1 MPSNINA
8 ATVFEL
14 RLCESISAEFGLP
27 FGNAA
32 DLASALARHAKSQNS
47 DLKGLLETQEKRLAA
62 SLPTFIATVRTLEG
76 ERVESLTSIR
86 WIGNQ
91 NKGKRVADVELVFAT
106 GVVPISVKS
115 GGPGTERNLGGKSL
129 KETLAFDASNFTNAM
144 KHEVRELLGRWLPG
158 NLVPNSWPKI
168 RSLLRGAR
176 DLPEA
181 AFLVRQIGY
190 EYQQKISR
198 ALVESISNASVEQ
211 RAAFWAFLG
220 LASDPRDEGLMI
232 FEATEQSGSFK
243 APVSILDP
251 SELRLHVDSRSDKGS
266 LKVTYG
272 GEPLWRINVNFTN
285 GIGCSPVAVRAFL
298 L

>member
-14 RLCESISAEFGLP
+14 RLCESVSAEFGLP
-27 FGNAA
+27 FGNSA

-47 DLKGLLETQEKRLAA
+47 DLEGLLKTQEKRLAA
-62 SLPTFIATVRTLEG
+62 ALPDFIATVRALERDRAETL
-76 ERVESLTSIR
+76 RSIR

-91 NKGKRVADVELVFAT
+91 NKGKRVADVELVFTTA
-106 GVVPISVKS
+106 VVPISVKS

-129 KETLAFDASNFTNAM
+129 KETLEFDASSFTNDM

-158 NLVPNSWPKI
+158 NAVPTSWPKI
-168 RSLLRGAR
+168 RALLKGAQ

-190 EYQQKISR
+190 EYQQKISQ

-220 LASDPRDEGLMI
+220 LASDPRDKGLMI
-232 FEATEQSGSFK
+232 FEATEQSGLFK
-243 APVSILDP
+243 APVSIVNP
-251 SELRLHVDSRSDKGS
+251 TELRVHIDSRSDRGS
-266 LKVTYG
+266 LKVAYEG
-272 GEPLWRINVNFTN
+272 KPLWRINVNFTN